1 MTNKKQDFFSNSE
14 NPHEVKAYRKIHSIN
29 SNKKVF
35 SNNLIILEKKD
46 RYNIYFVEDIL
57 VIKNFIVSII

>member
-1 MTNKKQDFFSNSE
+1 MTDMTNKKQDFFSNSE

-35 SNNLIILEKKD
+35 SNNLIILEKKND
-46 RYNIYFVEDIL
+46 RYNIYFV
-57 VIKNFIVSII
+57 